1 MTRNIQPNE
10 QQSRSESEFR
20 EIRKLGEGGFGS
32 VFLAKN
38 LLDYNNN
45 AVKKIKLN
53 VADPFSRKVRKE
65 VILLS
70 SLNHPNIVRYY
81 QSWIE

>member
-10 QQSRSESEFR
+10 QQSRYESEFR

-38 LLDYNNN
+38 LLDY
-45 AVKKIKLN
+45 KL
-53 VADPFSRKVRKE
+53 AYFSLRV
-65 VILLS
+65 
-70 SLNHPNIVRYY
+70 
-81 QSWIE
+81 